1 MTLRNWLMNK
11 ICKRKEW
18 EIVLKK
24 QVHGAKTN
32 IRLRMYDFYFIRGN
46 KQSGQVVVFGI
57 I

>member
-1 MTLRNWLMNK
+1 MNK